1 MNFSRF
7 TSSGSSEARIAAL
20 EATSGRRAHQTW
32 RRLGAG
38 NGVIGVRSRRL
49 SIPISAI
56 GSHRSISRVVM
67 RFLIYRLR
75 KSQANDH
82 CAVTQGESVHTPGG
96 EGAALARPW
105 G

>member
-1 MNFSRF
+1 MNFSRL
-7 TSSGSSEARIAAL
+7 TSSGSSEARIVAL
-20 EATSGRRAHQTW
+20 EATSGRRARQTW

-67 RFLIYRLR
+67 RFLIYR
-75 KSQANDH
+75 H
-82 CAVTQGESVHTPGG
+82 AVTQGRVCTHLVESVQRWQDL
-96 EGAALARPW
+96 GAILHGRML
-105 G
+105 